1 MFVFQARDAIR
12 VKVKK
17 CEGHLQPEY
26 RKFSVDPQITSFEV
40 LQSILAR
47 AFDIKGEFTI
57 SYLAKDDYGQD
68 TYLPLLSD
76 WDLEAAC
83 LSASDPCL
91 RLKVDLKPFEEGTC
105 LEDWDII
112 TPVDVNRTNAT
123 GTSGDRITLAGTIL
137 NQMEKTLNLVQRALN
152 LTNEP
157 TNTYKPTKAPMNDI
171 EFHTYLDAS
180 GQLVRAADMRHS
192 IYQGGLEPSL
202 RRVVWK
208 HLLNVYPDGMTG
220 RERMDYM
227 KKKSQEYCRLRETW
241 QSMISCGTVIDE
253 MQVVTNMVRKDVLR
267 TDRTHKF
274 YAGADDN
281 KNVVSLFN
289 ILTTYALNHPSV
301 SYCQGMSDLAS
312 PLLVTLRDE
321 AQAYVC
327 FCGLMKRLKPNFM
340 LDGCAMTLKFQ
351 HLSESLQVYDP
362 EFFEYLREHQ
372 ADDLLFCYRWLLLEL
387 KREFAFDEALCMLE
401 VLWSSLPTDPPKD
414 DLALYEVEFSSS
426 SPHSPKLLTKEN
438 PYTKVRAM
446 RRQSSTSSICGNRL
460 AKTDSASTI
469 VGSNVT
475 ILQNGHVEE
484 DKIGENEACAASKEP
499 LPRPL
504 LRQESFAE
512 GDGAGDDAQEYFPMT
527 TSVTRELRMELENL
541 NRRLPGSG
549 RYLGRR
555 LTIESEDLESPL
567 SNDCSE
573 RSRLDSGPQTESL
586 RVFSSESEESDSV
599 SLCSE
604 SDLSGG
610 DQIKRMHEIHHSPCK
625 TPKSVKVEKPNT
637 TRSSYGESFK
647 CTTPDEQKE
656 LEFDDFSE
664 EESVNCNGEILENEE
679 VLADSDHQP
688 QLRNVVPIHLVREK
702 SSDITSQQQDSDS
715 SDSVHENINHD
726 QHKTIVEVQQIPEN
740 MQVAA
745 AQKQDKSFPETSRTA
760 GLEANAMENVMTNSC
775 EEASESIGYSTTKN
789 RVQRLPPPQDF
800 GGGNPFMIFLC
811 LTLLLQHRDYI
822 LKNRMDYNELAM
834 HFDKMV
840 RKHDVT
846 RVLYQARK
854 LFAEYLQA
862 GWHDNSHDSYQDLNV

>member
-1 MFVFQARDAIR
+1 MFAFQARDAIR

-17 CEGHLQPEY
+17 CEGNLQPEY
-26 RKFSVDPQITSFEV
+26 RKFSIDPQITSFEV

-47 AFDIKGEFTI
+47 AFDIKSEFTI

-123 GTSGDRITLAGTIL
+123 GSSDRITLAGTIL

-152 LTNEP
+152 LTNES
-157 TNTYKPTKAPMNDI
+157 TNTYKPIKPPMNDI

-180 GQLVRAADMRHS
+180 GQLVRAADMRLS

-227 KKKSQEYCRLRETW
+227 KKKSQEYYRLRETW
-241 QSMISCGTVIDE
+241 QAMISSGSVTDD

-351 HLSESLQVYDP
+351 HLSEGLQVYDP

-401 VLWSSLPTDPPKD
+401 VLWSSLPPDPPKD
-414 DLALYEVEFSSS
+414 DLTLYEVEFSTS

-469 VGSNVT
+469 VGSSVGM
-475 ILQNGHVEE
+475 LQNGHADD
-484 DKIGENEACAASKEP
+484 DKIGENDASAAAKET

-512 GDGAGDDAQEYFPMT
+512 GDSAGDDAQEYFPMT

-573 RSRLDSGPQTESL
+573 RSRLDSGPHSESV
-586 RVFSSESEESDSV
+586 RVFSSESEDSDSV

-610 DQIKRMHEIHHSPCK
+610 DQIKRIHEIHHSPCK
-625 TPKSVKVEKPNT
+625 SHKSAKVEKPSA
-637 TRSSYGESFK
+637 TRSSYGDSLK
-647 CTTPDEQKE
+647 CTTPDEQRE
-656 LEFDDFSE
+656 LEFSE
-664 EESVNCNGEILENEE
+664 YCEDESINCNGEILESEE
-679 VLADSDHQP
+679 VLGNSDHQP
-688 QLRNVVPIHLVREK
+688 QLRNVVPIPIHLVRER
-702 SSDITSQQQDSDS
+702 SSDNTSQQQDSDS
-715 SDSVHENINHD
+715 SDSTQDNGNH
-726 QHKTIVEVQQIPEN
+726 VESKAVYARQDSIQTPVTQKQEKLPEN
-740 MQVAA
+740 A
-745 AQKQDKSFPETSRTA
+745 KSA
-760 GLEANAMENVMTNSC
+760 GLEAGVAENVMTNSC
-775 EEASESIGYSTTKN
+775 EEASESIGYASAKT

-862 GWHDNSHDSYQDLNV
+862 GWHDNSNDSYQDLTV